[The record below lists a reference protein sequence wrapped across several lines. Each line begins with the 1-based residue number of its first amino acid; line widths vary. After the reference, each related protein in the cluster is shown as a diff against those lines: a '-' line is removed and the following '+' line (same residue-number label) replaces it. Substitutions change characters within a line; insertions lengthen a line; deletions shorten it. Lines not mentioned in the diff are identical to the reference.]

1 MAELLGL
8 IQIGFARAKRFFSP
22 LLVLDA
28 RADAVPSDH
37 VSVLVAQ
44 RHTVDELPSILAAGA
59 PKTHLHS
66 QRPPRR
72 EALAPCALAGFEIV
86 GMNGDP
92 PRPARRILLRDT
104 GVFLPG

>member
-8 IQIGFARAKRFFSP
+8 IQIGLAPAPGVFSA
-22 LLVLDA
+22 LLVLDV

-44 RHTVDELPSILAAGA
+44 RHTVDELPSILAVGA
-59 PKTHLHS
+59 PETHLHS

-72 EALAPCALAGFEIV
+72 QALAPRVLAGIEIV

-92 PRPARRILLRDT
+92 PRPARRILLRDA
-104 GVFLPG
+104 GVFL